1 MARLR
6 MIRFGNGRDL
16 EAERPRLATELYK
29 WRSNVDTSVTPRVSE
44 HNFDAEKGFTAAQVN
59 LYVGNHAD
67 SSLRIGVALAL
78 PKPSHACS
86 LLRRTISIAV
96 DGL

>member
-59 LYVGNHAD
+59 PV
-67 SSLRIGVALAL
+67 
-78 PKPSHACS
+78 
-86 LLRRTISIAV
+86 RRKSC
-96 DGL
+96 